1 MNPIMML
8 LIGFVAGLSLG
19 LLFIWGI
26 IGILIAGVA
35 CGVLLV
41 GAFVPFMPLPIR
53 AFFGVTVAGFLTSFL
68 IGGGMELL

>member
-1 MNPIMML
+1 MNPFMML
-8 LIGFVAGLSLG
+8 LVGYVAGLGLG

-35 CGVLLV
+35 AAVLLI

-53 AFFGVTVAGFLTSFL
+53 AFFGLAVAGFLSAFVL
-68 IGGGMELL
+68 GGGMELL